1 MNSQAKGEQVGEQER
16 QDNMEDNERESWQLL
31 EHSDCS
37 LEATLETGGV
47 RSRMY
52 WKDIEHIILSSFVNA
67 DLQLGHISCCRARAV
82 VADAPVEKYVGY
94 VKLRV

>member
-52 WKDIEHIILSSFVNA
+52 
-67 DLQLGHISCCRARAV
+67 
-82 VADAPVEKYVGY
+82 
-94 VKLRV
+94 